1 MEGDLQYLLS
11 DPWPLIREL
20 ERRIGTLEG
29 DLRRADQGVLMR
41 VADPGAGGMQD
52 APTSMVGRGADG
64 RWQVE
69 PGTHKWFHIACDGTE
84 EDWTAFGIGETD
96 QKDIVTDVYWEGD
109 CLYKQFDRVQYI
121 DGRRRVV
128 EGPCIGCIICA
139 TECDV
144 LEAPICD
151 GA

>member
-1 MEGDLQYLLS
+1 MAELS
-11 DPWPLIREL
+11 QVPGQDPWPVLREL
-20 ERRIGTLEG
+20 EQRLTELEASLQRMDRG
-29 DLRRADQGVLMR
+29 ILLR
-41 VADPGAGGMQD
+41 VADPGAGGVQD
-52 APTSMVGRGADG
+52 APTGMVGRGGDG

-69 PGTHKWFHIACDGTE
+69 PGTHKWFKVICDGGKE
-84 EDWTAFGIGETD
+84 EWSAYGIGEPVQRD
-96 QKDIVTDVYWEGD
+96 EVTDVYWEGD
-109 CLYKQFDRVQYI
+109 CLYKEFYRITRI
-121 DGRRRVV
+121 DGRERVV